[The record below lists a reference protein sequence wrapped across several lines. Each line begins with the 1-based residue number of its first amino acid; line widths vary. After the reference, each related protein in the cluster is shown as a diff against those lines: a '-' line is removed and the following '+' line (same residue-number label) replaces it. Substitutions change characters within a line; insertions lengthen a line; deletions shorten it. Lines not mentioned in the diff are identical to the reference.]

1 MGSDISV
8 DEHNNSI
15 DCECAKDQIA
25 EADPDDFSPCFHS
38 RVYYLTKYRKLK
50 NNGLDK

>member
-1 MGSDISV
+1 MGGDISV

-38 RVYYLTKYRKLK
+38 RVYLSSQLFFSLRYFVR
-50 NNGLDK
+50 